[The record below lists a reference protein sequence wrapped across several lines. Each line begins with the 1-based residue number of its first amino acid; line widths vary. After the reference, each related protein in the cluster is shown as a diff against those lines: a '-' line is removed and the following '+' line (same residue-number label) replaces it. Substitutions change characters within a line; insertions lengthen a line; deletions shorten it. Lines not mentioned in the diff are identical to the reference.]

1 MAKTSLI
8 ISATGSGGKTVQKTV
23 TVVNPHASNEK
34 LTTLGQM
41 LNSLTTNTYQ
51 TTTRID
57 KVNCDTE
64 TKTQRT
70 ITTFNVTSTG
80 VQITDYTQPVSVP
93 LSKVNTKGSGYSF
106 ALTYRDNSTAQV
118 GCAMPY
124 LKNFSSSDYETLKM
138 YSVIWY
144 CDLYSAAPSS
154 WSISVYLNEKA
165 VGSFTATFH
174 VDEDDNYTALDIPLT
189 FNIVDDSQGG

>member
-23 TVVNPHASNEK
+23 TDVNPNASNAK
-34 LTTLGQM
+34 LTALGQM

-51 TTTRID
+51 TTNRID

-70 ITTFNVTSTG
+70 ITTFTVASTG

-106 ALTYRDNSTAQV
+106 TLIYRDNFTAQV
-118 GCAMPY
+118 G
-124 LKNFSSSDYETLKM
+124 NR
-138 YSVIWY
+138 
-144 CDLYSAAPSS
+144 
-154 WSISVYLNEKA
+154 
-165 VGSFTATFH
+165 AT
-174 VDEDDNYTALDIPLT
+174 
-189 FNIVDDSQGG
+189 DS